1 MRCFERFRWN
11 WLFWLFPNWGTMKT
25 GSHWQSHHS
34 SLFTRPKRDLRHR
47 LMSDN
52 YVLTWNKSS
61 SALFCSDI
69 KTLKL
74 CRTCSM
80 SKQAVNDVTFFVS
93 LLFLCCGKR
102 YKIKNMDRDE
112 RYFLQVSNADNL
124 HEELFGGGKVS
135 CFMLIQSQCT
145 QCKCNST
152 HLFLS
157 HVSYYSYVS
166 YKLSTKFS
174 WNKYRQH

>member
-1 MRCFERFRWN
+1 
-11 WLFWLFPNWGTMKT
+11 
-25 GSHWQSHHS
+25 
-34 SLFTRPKRDLRHR
+34 
-47 LMSDN
+47 
-52 YVLTWNKSS
+52 
-61 SALFCSDI
+61 
-69 KTLKL
+69 
-74 CRTCSM
+74 
-80 SKQAVNDVTFFVS
+80 
-93 LLFLCCGKR
+93 
-102 YKIKNMDRDE
+102 MDRDE

-174 WNKYRQH
+174 

>member
-1 MRCFERFRWN
+1 
-11 WLFWLFPNWGTMKT
+11 
-25 GSHWQSHHS
+25 
-34 SLFTRPKRDLRHR
+34 
-47 LMSDN
+47 
-52 YVLTWNKSS
+52 
-61 SALFCSDI
+61 
-69 KTLKL
+69 
-74 CRTCSM
+74 M

-145 QCKCNST
+145 QCKTALPSHYFYIIWLSLTNTVSDNKIQISILILRRGALSTQCKCNST

-174 WNKYRQH
+174 

>member
-1 MRCFERFRWN
+1 MCTVLNVFDEIDFSDCFPIEGQWKQEVIDN
-11 WLFWLFPNWGTMKT
+11 PIIHLCLPAQKEIY
-25 GSHWQSHHS
+25 
-34 SLFTRPKRDLRHR
+34 DIAV
-47 LMSDN
+47 SDN
-52 YVLTWNKSS
+52 YVLTSNKSS

-157 HVSYYSYVS
+157 HVS
-166 YKLSTKFS
+166 
-174 WNKYRQH
+174 

>member
-1 MRCFERFRWN
+1 
-11 WLFWLFPNWGTMKT
+11 
-25 GSHWQSHHS
+25 
-34 SLFTRPKRDLRHR
+34 
-47 LMSDN
+47 
-52 YVLTWNKSS
+52 
-61 SALFCSDI
+61 
-69 KTLKL
+69 
-74 CRTCSM
+74 M

-145 QCKCNST
+145 IQVQFHTSILKSCFI
-152 HLFLS
+152 L
-157 HVSYYSYVS
+157 
-166 YKLSTKFS
+166 
-174 WNKYRQH
+174 